1 MTSNLDELPG
11 LLIELRELI
20 RQAHAAIKDGN
31 QLLKEL
37 RAISAEGAER
47 ARTAAE
53 RAAVTEMQ
61 RFQAHIQAEMDRHA
75 SDLNRSVSAA
85 RLQVIKALTVK
96 KIAERP
102 DGKGLEVSFTGN
114 LFNAGPETEPA

>member
-1 MTSNLDELPG
+1 
-11 LLIELRELI
+11 
-20 RQAHAAIKDGN
+20 
-31 QLLKEL
+31 
-37 RAISAEGAER
+37 
-47 ARTAAE
+47 
-53 RAAVTEMQ
+53 MQ

-114 LFNAGPETEPA
+114 LFDAGPETEPA

>member
-37 RAISAEGAER
+37 RAISAEGQSGPVPPRSGPPSRRCNASR
-47 ARTAAE
+47 RTS
-53 RAAVTEMQ
+53 RPRWTGTPVT
-61 RFQAHIQAEMDRHA
+61 
-75 SDLNRSVSAA
+75 
-85 RLQVIKALTVK
+85 
-96 KIAERP
+96 
-102 DGKGLEVSFTGN
+102 
-114 LFNAGPETEPA
+114 